1 MTAAEM
7 TNLQLGL
14 SYAQSGGEFLSYEDV
29 RVVRLREH
37 PLQLVQLVGSVGRP
51 AALGSADGV
60 L

>member
-1 MTAAEM
+1 M